1 MCFLKPSFTAR
12 SPLRPFTRSPQP
24 TAMKQGTRRR
34 MEQPINACGQF
45 VCFTATCE
53 IRKFLLMRLRWR
65 VLTKKAFHFFTRIVK
80 SSSSSFMVLPTD
92 RPARDARRGASCGCQ
107 AETAV
112 NFIWHESE
120 IPLML
125 GTRYLRTPLAAFPPD
140 VPLDINKMP
149 IHKQIRDLTT
159 RRLIVCT
166 NPLEIILTRQK
177 R

>member
-1 MCFLKPSFTAR
+1 MKLVIPVFPENEFHCTFTTPSIH
-12 SPLRPFTRSPQP
+12 PLSAP

-92 RPARDARRGASCGCQ
+92 RPTDLPETRGLMWMPSGDCRQFHLARVGNSSDAGHALF
-107 AETAV
+107 E
-112 NFIWHESE
+112 
-120 IPLML
+120 LL
-125 GTRYLRTPLAAFPPD
+125 
-140 VPLDINKMP
+140 
-149 IHKQIRDLTT
+149 
-159 RRLIVCT
+159 
-166 NPLEIILTRQK
+166 
-177 R
+177 